1 MFFPTQRFA
10 SMEVRRIAFYNKLKS
25 GKDFV
30 FERILNL
37 LIGEGAVSA
46 RTGPPIFSYVKFHII
61 EV

>member
-1 MFFPTQRFA
+1 MLFLTQRFI

-46 RTGPPIFSYVKFHII
+46 RTGRPYFLT
-61 EV
+61 